1 MYLPNERTTGV
12 CNSKLIFCA
21 SHRSFNIPFSY
32 VFYASGFIWLGILY
46 KMLFLFQKQQQATK
60 NFTAFHVFIC
70 SIIRK
75 KHHYYIIQFHVPRKL
90 DIFSLYFLARQGFV
104 YVYVVCSCTWLTRSV
119 SFRFPCISDRRFCE
133 WECDC
138 MLCVFLCVFHR
149 KKIYYYF
156 FMIHTSSFFVPKMVF
171 LIFFC
176 FLRDIP

>member
-1 MYLPNERTTGV
+1 M
-12 CNSKLIFCA
+12 
-21 SHRSFNIPFSY
+21 
-32 VFYASGFIWLGILY
+32 
-46 KMLFLFQKQQQATK
+46 FLFQKQQQATK
-60 NFTAFHVFIC
+60 NFTAFYVFIC

-149 KKIYYYF
+149 KKIIFISLWY
-156 FMIHTSSFFVPKMVF
+156 TPVRF
-171 LIFFC
+171 LCQKWC
-176 FLRDIP
+176 FLFFSVSCVTFLNFLS